1 MNEYV
6 SYEDVKTYLR
16 ITLTTDDILLKGFCT
31 QASRSFDA
39 ATRRRFYPRVSTH
52 YYNHPDDPSVLIL
65 AGDLLSPITF
75 TTDNAGITLAPSDYY
90 LMCGDEYNLTPY
102 DRIVMRTDGDHAS
115 LQYNTS
121 WQKANCVVGTW
132 GYHEDWA
139 NAWDAVDVVGVGGIN
154 VSSTSLLV
162 ADADGVDLEG
172 NTPRFKIHNL
182 LKVEDEYMYVT
193 ARDVATN
200 TLTVRRAMNGTAAAA
215 HLAAAPVSVYRPMD
229 DVAQAAKRLAAWLY
243 AQKDTPYTERIQA
256 AQSGAII
263 LPDAMPL
270 DVRLTI
276 ARYQR

>member
-16 ITLTTDDILLKGFCT
+16 ITLTTDDTLLKGFCA

-39 ATRRRFYPRVSTH
+39 ATRRCFYPHISTR
-52 YYNHPDDPSVLIL
+52 YYDHPYSPDRLELMD
-65 AGDLLSPITF
+65 DLLEVSAF
-75 TTDNAGITLAPSDYY
+75 TTQNTAITLTASDYY
-90 LMCGDEYNLTPY
+90 LMCGYQHNLMPY
-102 DRIVMRTDGDHAS
+102 DRIVMRIDGNYPTLS
-115 LQYNTS
+115 YNET
-121 WQKANCVVGTW
+121 WQKANCVVGIW

-154 VSSTSLLV
+154 ASSTSLLV
-162 ADADGVDLEG
+162 IDADGTDLEG

-193 ARDVATN
+193 ARDAATN
-200 TLTVRRAMNGTAAAA
+200 ILTVRRAMNGTTAAV
-215 HLAAAPVSVYRPMD
+215 HLAAATVSVYRPMD
-229 DVAQAAKRLAAWLY
+229 DISNAVKRLAAWLY

-276 ARYQR
+276 ARYSR